1 MSISISN
8 LTPTELDRSSDDAAS
23 RIRIA
28 RASVGYSVDDLAV
41 TCGLTADEIE
51 ALEAGSDHDP
61 SRLKRAA
68 AALQV
73 ELPGL

>member
-1 MSISISN
+1 MSISISKF
-8 LTPTELDRSSDDAAS
+8 TPAELDVTSDDAAS

-41 TCGLTADEIE
+41 TCGLTSEEIE
-51 ALEAGSDHDP
+51 ALEAGTDSDP
-61 SRLKRAA
+61 ARLKRVA